1 MIYFGAILNT
11 FFLILVVSGLIFFV
25 DSLAKQ
31 EKAKK
36 YAKKLVA
43 DFNLQFLDDS
53 IYCKK
58 IWIVEGN
65 KYPFNIK
72 RKYHFFA
79 SPFNERKLAC
89 NLVMIGSHMTDWY
102 IEPYRE

>member
-1 MIYFGAILNT
+1 MNTLFFIL
-11 FFLILVVSGLIFFV
+11 LISGLIFFL

-36 YAKKLVA
+36 YAKKLVS

-53 IYCKK
+53 IYCGK
-58 IWIVEGN
+58 ISIVQGS
-65 KYPFNIK
+65 KYPFNIQ
-72 RKYHFFA
+72 RKYHFYA

-89 NLVMIGSHMTDWY
+89 NLVMVGSDMTDWY
-102 IEPYRE
+102 IEPYSER

>member
-1 MIYFGAILNT
+1 LNT
-11 FFLILVVSGLIFFV
+11 LFFILLISGLIFFV

-36 YAKKLVA
+36 YAKKLVS

-53 IYCKK
+53 IYCGK
-58 IWIVEGN
+58 ISIVQGS

-72 RKYHFFA
+72 ENIIFMPHHSMKE
-79 SPFNERKLAC
+79 SLP
-89 NLVMIGSHMTDWY
+89 VI
-102 IEPYRE
+102 